1 MPIHNQLHLWGDRF
15 FYITEAIQSGFT
27 ARAAAALLASAT
39 GRPFTL
45 VALDGSVLRC
55 TAALVAPQIPRR
67 LDADGCGLLSLNVDP
82 ASDTFR
88 RLAARLGG
96 QGILPLDAAAFGAQR
111 DVFEG
116 ALHGQLD
123 SASLR
128 RLSSAML
135 EAAGG
140 RAAPRPR
147 SDPRVELVLQCVRDA
162 GIHGESVALG
172 ELAAVA
178 CLSPGRLTHLFHEQT
193 GLSIRRYLL
202 WTKIRRTVQMMAS
215 DMPLTD
221 IALAGGFTDGAHM
234 SRTFQRCFG
243 LTPPFLADAS
253 RVDVFVDD
261 GAQTAWHPARAP
273 ASAVRR
279 GT

>member
-96 QGILPLDAAAFGAQR
+96 AGHP
-111 DVFEG
+111 
-116 ALHGQLD
+116 
-123 SASLR
+123 
-128 RLSSAML
+128 
-135 EAAGG
+135 AAGCG
-140 RAAPRPR
+140 RFRSAA
-147 SDPRVELVLQCVRDA
+147 
-162 GIHGESVALG
+162 
-172 ELAAVA
+172 
-178 CLSPGRLTHLFHEQT
+178 
-193 GLSIRRYLL
+193 
-202 WTKIRRTVQMMAS
+202 
-215 DMPLTD
+215 
-221 IALAGGFTDGAHM
+221 
-234 SRTFQRCFG
+234 
-243 LTPPFLADAS
+243 
-253 RVDVFVDD
+253 
-261 GAQTAWHPARAP
+261 
-273 ASAVRR
+273 
-279 GT
+279 